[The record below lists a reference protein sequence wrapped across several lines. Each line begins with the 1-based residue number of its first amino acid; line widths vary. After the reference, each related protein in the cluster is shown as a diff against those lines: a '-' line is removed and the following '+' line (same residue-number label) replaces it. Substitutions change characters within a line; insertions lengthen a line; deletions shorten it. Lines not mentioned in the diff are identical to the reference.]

1 MDAIGILR
9 FLPFFSDEELDALHS
24 DDGDHGA
31 AGDHVAVLAA
41 GGPCFAVDVDGAGG
55 VFVVDGFGDLGRVVQ
70 HAVGVGGNDGLIQHF
85 VRQRARCDQRR
96 DGDRQKDDDLQP
108 EHRAELQREQRGDRA
123 CHEPDGDQPCRRRLG
138 DAEDDDGSD
147 PYECHVASR
156 TSFHAVGKRHQRE
169 QNDKDQ
175 RAADELVIGG
185 KIAEKVN
192 KGTLER
198 LAGDGLLD
206 LGLFR
211 LDGRKL
217 VSEEHVERRVVAV
230 ADVED
235 LFDLRVAAA
244 GITYTSAE
252 RSPVVLPE
260 MAELLPPLSAE
271 QSAALEEDLLRN
283 GCYSPIIVNEDMV
296 IVDGHNRQALCEK
309 HGLPYTMAVF
319 SFEDLLEAKQ
329 WALDTQKG
337 RRNLEKWEL
346 GKIALKLK
354 PEIEAKAKANM
365 AAGGQNFRPSEAE
378 EGLATLPN
386 LPSVEKAVDT
396 RKELAEAVGLG
407 ERTMG
412 KVMQIDENAPEVI
425 KEALDKKELS
435 INKGY
440 DLTRQLQDIPEEQRE
455 QAAAEALE
463 YEKAK
468 KELKK
473 QDAEIDRK
481 GKIAALFCKAYEKAI
496 LLTPSEENVRCWTD
510 GTRMTPEE
518 MRDTVKESREIAQVF
533 AAIADIIEQKILPAD
548 WRCVDA
554 GNEENGAQPDGNPA

>member
-1 MDAIGILR
+1 MK
-9 FLPFFSDEELDALHS
+9 
-24 DDGDHGA
+24 
-31 AGDHVAVLAA
+31 
-41 GGPCFAVDVDGAGG
+41 
-55 VFVVDGFGDLGRVVQ
+55 
-70 HAVGVGGNDGLIQHF
+70 N
-85 VRQRARCDQRR
+85 
-96 DGDRQKDDDLQP
+96 
-108 EHRAELQREQRGDRA
+108 
-123 CHEPDGDQPCRRRLG
+123 
-138 DAEDDDGSD
+138 
-147 PYECHVASR
+147 
-156 TSFHAVGKRHQRE
+156 T
-169 QNDKDQ
+169 
-175 RAADELVIGG
+175 
-185 KIAEKVN
+185 
-192 KGTLER
+192 
-198 LAGDGLLD
+198 
-206 LGLFR
+206 
-211 LDGRKL
+211 
-217 VSEEHVERRVVAV
+217 
-230 ADVED
+230 
-235 LFDLRVAAA
+235 

-252 RSPVVLPE
+252 RSPVILPE

-354 PEIEAKAKANM
+354 PEIEAKARANQS
-365 AAGGQNFRPSEAE
+365 AAGGDKSDKEALLTTLSEA
-378 EGLATLPN
+378 
-386 LPSVEKAVDT
+386 LPSVST
-396 RKELAEAVGLG
+396 RKELADAVGIG
-407 ERTMG
+407 EVTMG

-440 DLTRQLQDIPEEQRE
+440 DLTRQLQDLPEEQRE

-468 KELKK
+468 KGLKK

-481 GKIAALFCKAYEKAI
+481 GKIAALFCKAYEKAV
-496 LLTPSEENVRCWTD
+496 LLTPSEENIRCWTD

-518 MRDTVKESREIAQVF
+518 MRDTVKESRELAEVF
-533 AAIADIIEQKILPAD
+533 RTIADIIEQKILPAD
-548 WRCVDA
+548 WRCADA
-554 GNEENGAQPDGNPA
+554 ESEENDAQPDGNPA

>member
-1 MDAIGILR
+1 MK
-9 FLPFFSDEELDALHS
+9 
-24 DDGDHGA
+24 
-31 AGDHVAVLAA
+31 
-41 GGPCFAVDVDGAGG
+41 
-55 VFVVDGFGDLGRVVQ
+55 
-70 HAVGVGGNDGLIQHF
+70 N
-85 VRQRARCDQRR
+85 
-96 DGDRQKDDDLQP
+96 
-108 EHRAELQREQRGDRA
+108 
-123 CHEPDGDQPCRRRLG
+123 
-138 DAEDDDGSD
+138 
-147 PYECHVASR
+147 
-156 TSFHAVGKRHQRE
+156 T
-169 QNDKDQ
+169 
-175 RAADELVIGG
+175 
-185 KIAEKVN
+185 
-192 KGTLER
+192 
-198 LAGDGLLD
+198 
-206 LGLFR
+206 
-211 LDGRKL
+211 
-217 VSEEHVERRVVAV
+217 
-230 ADVED
+230 
-235 LFDLRVAAA
+235 

-252 RSPVVLPE
+252 RSPVILPE

-283 GCYSPIIVNEDMV
+283 GCYSPVIVNEDMV
-296 IVDGHNRQALCEK
+296 IVDGHNRQSLCEK

-354 PEIEAKAKANM
+354 PEIEAKARANQS
-365 AAGGQNFRPSEAE
+365 AAGGDKSDKEALLTTLSEA
-378 EGLATLPN
+378 
-386 LPSVEKAVDT
+386 LPSVST
-396 RKELAEAVGLG
+396 RKELADAVGIG
-407 ERTMG
+407 EVTMG

-440 DLTRQLQDIPEEQRE
+440 DLTRQLQDLPEEQRE

-481 GKIAALFCKAYEKAI
+481 GKIAALFCKAYEKAV

-518 MRDTVKESREIAQVF
+518 MRDTVKESRELAEVF
-533 AAIADIIEQKILPAD
+533 RTIADIIEQKILPAD
-548 WRCVDA
+548 WRCADA
-554 GNEENGAQPDGNPA
+554 ESEENDAQPDGNPA